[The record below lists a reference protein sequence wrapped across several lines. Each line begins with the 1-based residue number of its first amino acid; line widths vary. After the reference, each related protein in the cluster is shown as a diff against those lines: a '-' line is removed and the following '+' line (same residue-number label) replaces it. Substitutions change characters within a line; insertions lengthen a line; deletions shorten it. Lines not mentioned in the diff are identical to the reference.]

1 MPSTGSMLLTEK
13 VTPQQ
18 TVFFV
23 VCHSKEPHDTKT
35 MLNYGFRRQEVEEP
49 IDVECKGEEM
59 QEANDAE
66 GICDMSF
73 LGHFCFHVLKST
85 ELIRRISMIFQME
98 KPRHFHKIKT
108 WFFHFITFS

>member
-49 IDVECKGEEM
+49 IDVEYEDEEI
-59 QEANDAE
+59 QEAKDAE
-66 GICDMSF
+66 DICDRAI

-85 ELIRRISMIFQME
+85 ELIR
-98 KPRHFHKIKT
+98 
-108 WFFHFITFS
+108 